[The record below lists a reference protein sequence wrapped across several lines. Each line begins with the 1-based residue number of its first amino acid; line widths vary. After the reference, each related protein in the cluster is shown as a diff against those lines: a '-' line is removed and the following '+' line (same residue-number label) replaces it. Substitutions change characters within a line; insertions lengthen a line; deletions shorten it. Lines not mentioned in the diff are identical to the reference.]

1 MENLE
6 NQNIVSD
13 DNTPEEWVQEA
24 LEPIELPEQP
34 LEKKAE
40 EEPVLREPAAPAQ
53 QTTVYRN
60 TGVGRKESP
69 FANSPYV
76 MQNAPRQAAPEQPRV
91 EEQPAPVRKKK
102 KKKPAVQRGALSWVL
117 ILALVIGSCGVTAGL
132 VNAKWENRLSAMES
146 AFGSRIRE
154 LQNQVEALSPVGTG
168 ISVSGT
174 GNGLTVGQVYAQN
187 VDSVVLIESTI
198 SNGMATGVG
207 YGSGFVL
214 TEDGYVVTNYHVVE
228 GGTSVRVV
236 LFNGQGYGAEVVGY
250 DSTNDVA
257 VLKIQAS
264 GLNPVELGSS
274 SDLIVGDQVVAI
286 GNPLG
291 ELTSTLTAGYVS
303 GKERTISTDGTVID
317 MIQTDAAINSGNSG
331 GPLFNMKGQ
340 VVGIT
345 TAKYSGA
352 SSSGASIE
360 GIGFAIP
367 MDDVLGYI
375 YQLMDHGYI
384 RSGFL
389 GVMVRDVDPSVAELY
404 GLPMGAYVE
413 SVEPGYCAEK
423 AGIQAKDIIVGV
435 NDSTVSSRTDL
446 TRALRG
452 FEPGETVKVKVYRA
466 GLVKTFDV
474 VLDERPR
481 DLDTTTPSTQG
492 QMPEGS
498 FEDWFDYFAPFF
510 GFGNGG

>member
-1 MENLE
+1 MENLD
-6 NQNIVSD
+6 NQNIVSHE
-13 DNTPEEWVQEA
+13 NTPEEWVKEA
-24 LEPIELPEQP
+24 FEPLELPEQP
-34 LEKKAE
+34 VEVKVQ
-40 EEPVLREPAAPAQ
+40 EEPAPAPQ
-53 QTTVYRN
+53 EHAVYRN
-60 TGVGRKESP
+60 AGVGRKESP

-76 MQNAPRQAAPEQPRV
+76 MHSIPAQAAPVQPRA
-91 EEQPAPVRKKK
+91 EEERPAAPRKKK
-102 KKKPAVQRGALSWVL
+102 KKKAAAQRSAMSMILV
-117 ILALVIGSCGVTAGL
+117 LALVIGSCAVTAGL
-132 VNAKWENRLSAMES
+132 VNAKWENRLSALES
-146 AFGSRIRE
+146 ALGSRIRE
-154 LQNQVEALSPVGTG
+154 LQTQVETLSPAGTG
-168 ISVSGT
+168 MSVSGT
-174 GNGLTVGQVYAQN
+174 GNGLTAAQVYARN

-198 SNGMATGVG
+198 SNGMTTGVG

-214 TEDGYVVTNYHVVE
+214 SEEGYVITNYHVVE
-228 GGTSVRVV
+228 GGTSFQVV
-236 LFNGQGYGAEVVGY
+236 LHNGETHAADMVGY

-257 VLKIQAS
+257 VLRIYAE

-291 ELTSTLTAGYVS
+291 ELTSTLTVGYVS

-331 GPLFNMKGQ
+331 GPLFNMNGQ

-352 SSSGASIE
+352 SSSGATIE

-367 MDDVLGYI
+367 IDDVLAGI
-375 YQLMDHGYI
+375 DQLVNYGYI

-413 SVEPGYCAEK
+413 SVEPGYCAER
-423 AGIQAKDIIVGV
+423 AGIQAKDIIVGI
-435 NDSTVSSRTDL
+435 NDTTVSSRTDL

-452 FEPGETVKVKVYRA
+452 CEPGETVKVKIYRA
-466 GLVKTFDV
+466 GLVKTLNV
-474 VLDERPR
+474 TLDERPR
-481 DLDTTTPSTQG
+481 DLDTTPAQG
-492 QMPEGS
+492 QIPEGS
-498 FEDWFDYFAPFF
+498 FEDWYDYFAPFF

>member
-13 DNTPEEWVQEA
+13 DNTPEEWVKEA

-34 LEKKAE
+34 VEAKAE
-40 EEPVLREPAAPAQ
+40 EEPVLQEPVQ

-60 TGVGRKESP
+60 AGVGRKESP
-69 FANSPYV
+69 YANSPYV
-76 MQNAPRQAAPEQPRV
+76 MNHPPRQAAPVQPR
-91 EEQPAPVRKKK
+91 EEKPAAPRKKK
-102 KKKPAVQRGALSWVL
+102 KKKASVQRSALSWVL
-117 ILALVIGSCGVTAGL
+117 ILALVIGSCAVTAGL
-132 VNAKWENRLSAMES
+132 VNARWENRLSAMES

-154 LQNQVEALSPVGTG
+154 LQTQMEAMSPAGTG
-168 ISVSGT
+168 VSVSGT
-174 GNGLTVGQVYAQN
+174 GNGLTVAQVYARN
-187 VDSVVLIESTI
+187 VDSVVLIESTVT
-198 SNGMATGVG
+198 SLQGTGVS

-228 GGTSVRVV
+228 GASSVNVV
-236 LFNGQGYGAEVVGY
+236 MVSGASHAAQIVGY

-264 GLNPVELGSS
+264 GLNAVELGSS

-291 ELTSTLTAGYVS
+291 ELTSTLTSGYVS
-303 GKERTISTDGTVID
+303 GKERTVSTDGTVIN

-340 VVGIT
+340 VIGIT
-345 TAKYSGA
+345 TAKYSGS
-352 SSSGASIE
+352 SSSGATIE

-367 MDDVLGYI
+367 IDDVVDGI
-375 YQLMDHGYI
+375 SQLMENGYI

-413 SVEPGYCAEK
+413 SVEPGYCAER

-435 NDSTVSSRTDL
+435 NDVEVASRTDL

-452 FEPGETVKVKVYRA
+452 YEPGETVQVKIYRA
-466 GLVKTFDV
+466 GLVKTLDV
-474 VLDERPR
+474 TLDERPR
-481 DLDTTTPSTQG
+481 DLDTTTPSQEQG

-498 FEDWFDYFAPFF
+498 FEDWYDYFAPFF